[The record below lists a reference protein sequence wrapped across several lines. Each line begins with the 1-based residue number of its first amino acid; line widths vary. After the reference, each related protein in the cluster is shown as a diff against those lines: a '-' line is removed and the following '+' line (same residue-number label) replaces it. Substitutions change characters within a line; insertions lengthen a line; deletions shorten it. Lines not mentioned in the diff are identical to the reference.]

1 VQNIGNILLFF
12 VTVNSEIF
20 QPLQKHSHHLLT
32 MLPFGGIIKENIS
45 PKGEIKRGIIMA
57 EFCLDCWNKLNDTN
71 LTEKE
76 VVLSKDLDTCE
87 GCAAWQ
93 NVVDGERGAG
103 ILRWLFPR

>member
-1 VQNIGNILLFF
+1 
-12 VTVNSEIF
+12 
-20 QPLQKHSHHLLT
+20 
-32 MLPFGGIIKENIS
+32 
-45 PKGEIKRGIIMA
+45 MA